1 MFVGFLSAFCLH
13 LVGFSD
19 IDPHRCK
26 GPMVHVYAQ
35 ILSLRAPGL
44 QCSTRDKCFPVP
56 LPPALLLAAAVGE
69 VLKWEGFSFC
79 SVTFLSLT
87 T

>member
-44 QCSTRDKCFPVP
+44 QTRDKCVPVP
-56 LPPALLLAAAVGE
+56 LPALLLAAAVGE